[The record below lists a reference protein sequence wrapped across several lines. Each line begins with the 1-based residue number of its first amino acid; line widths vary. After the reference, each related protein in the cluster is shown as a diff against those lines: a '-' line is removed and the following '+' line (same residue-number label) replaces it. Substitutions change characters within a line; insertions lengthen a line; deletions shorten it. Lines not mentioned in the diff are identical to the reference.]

1 MVEATSRPK
10 LAQVSPERTGIEV
23 SVPAPYPAEQAK
35 EKGLGEEEKPRELA
49 PFERL
54 NEDISENN
62 KNLKESL
69 TEFLVGKRTGE
80 QFGAVMETYED
91 SLFKLNDYLNSQ
103 LDPKSFD
110 ERESAEF
117 KKYWTSNNLLN
128 SLRKRLRD
136 KEKPT
141 PLLTRYFLAQHYAE
155 TLKGEEGSREPGG
168 RVRLLNKLKEQELL
182 QVEATEKGARRVE
195 PSELR
200 PGAKHY
206 ELVSLFNPNTGRRG
220 HFLYW
225 LGEGKVIVEEVD
237 QNGENIGKSFT
248 LEGSATTPKQAEALI
263 YWDIRSYEEK
273 GLQITRNVPLTQ
285 ETAGKA
291 GSKLPVGEE
300 KEVKREVRL
309 IRTLE
314 NKHTNIEDAWL
325 NFEDA
330 QEKIK
335 RSLESAPHKKTVF
348 GPSLEYRKEKY
359 AELVEIALK
368 ELNTFLSTEVTDKKA
383 GDNGEDFMKFTELGQ
398 RLSELDQSL
407 SKLHEEKFKTASL
420 KEEREKLLK
429 EYGRVL
435 EERYDLFRG
444 IVTQR
449 VTAKTPEVSG
459 EITQATLQEKPQIP
473 IKTAKIKT
481 GLDEV
486 ISEKPAERPAEKSKE
501 AVFFPP
507 LPPLEPPKTGDSEE
521 FLSNLKRLRNF
532 VVENYGVLPE
542 LDSTRRVRRKGFA
555 KLLRKNHLPGDSLI
569 FFSTNQFRTGM
580 PRGWIVSNQLNNENL
595 LKQPGFEEK
604 VIRDLMRNATPKIPN
619 LNPSIVVFS
628 KS

>member
-1 MVEATSRPK
+1 MVEITPPPK
-10 LAQVSPERTGIEV
+10 RNLVPPEGDVTPKETVQEKRVEAQEPSLEQLSEAVS
-23 SVPAPYPAEQAK
+23 A
-35 EKGLGEEEKPRELA
+35 
-49 PFERL
+49 
-54 NEDISENN
+54 NN
-62 KNLKESL
+62 KKLGRSFE
-69 TEFLVGKRTGE
+69 EFIAGRETGW
-80 QFGAVMETYED
+80 QFEEVLNQYTN
-91 SLFKLNDYLNSQ
+91 SLFELNGHLNSQ
-103 LDPKSFD
+103 LPPELVESGHNEDFD
-110 ERESAEF
+110 N
-117 KKYWTSNNLLN
+117 YWTLNDILN
-128 SLRKRLRD
+128 SLAQDLSNKETPLRNRFVLAKRYYETLMKGHKV
-136 KEKPT
+136 KEK
-141 PLLTRYFLAQHYAE
+141 
-155 TLKGEEGSREPGG
+155 KEEYRFTEG
-168 RVRLLNKLKEQELL
+168 RLGLFERLQKQGISEAGKIRAAIPELEGKPEQP
-182 QVEATEKGARRVE
+182 E

-225 LGEGKVIVEEVD
+225 LGEGKVIVEEVG

-248 LEGSATTPKQAEALI
+248 LEGSATTPEQAEALI

-314 NKHTNIEDAWL
+314 NKRANIEDAWL

-420 KEEREKLLK
+420 KEERDKRLK

-435 EERYDLFRG
+435 EERYDLFRR

-459 EITQATLQEKPQIP
+459 EITQAALQEKPQIP

-486 ISEKPAERPAEKSKE
+486 ISEKPTERPAEKSKE

-542 LDSTRRVRRKGFA
+542 LDSIRRVRRKGFA
-555 KLLRKNHLPGDSLI
+555 KLLRKNYLPGDSLI